1 MQDMRTTKSM
11 VKKRTGVDN
20 IILRTKMVEKL
31 TVKQIDAKIRQLRKQ
46 IREIKEQ
53 EAKSVE

>member
-1 MQDMRTTKSM
+1 M
-11 VKKRTGVDN
+11 VLTHYSEEP
-20 IILRTKMVEKL
+20 KMVEKM

>member
-1 MQDMRTTKSM
+1 M

-20 IILRTKMVEKL
+20 NILRTKMVEKL

>member
-1 MQDMRTTKSM
+1 MKTTKSM

-20 IILRTKMVEKL
+20 NILRTKMAERM